1 MTLISS
7 ISGIRGTVGGNIAD
21 NLTPVDTVKFTSAFA
36 TYLRR
41 KSDKQRLKIIL
52 GRDGRYT
59 GYMYQQL
66 IEGTLLACGVDVIRL
81 GQTTTPTIE
90 MAVLAEKAD
99 GAIIIT
105 ASHNPAQ
112 WNALKLLNNAGEFI
126 SAEAGAEVLSLYE
139 KNDFDFVPYPQIGTT
154 RLVLGL
160 EDPQVLTDQ
169 RDYTK
174 YHIRKILSL
183 DEVLVDEI
191 RKAKFKVAVD
201 YCTSANEQIISRLLE
216 ALGVT
221 IVWEL
226 KAGFQADFLHNPEPL
241 PENLLTIQ
249 QFIKNNPN
257 TVDLGIVVDPDAD
270 RLCFLCEDGSFFG
283 EEYTLVAVADY
294 ILKNKRGAVVSNLSS
309 SRALADIAEKHG
321 CSYFSSVVGEVN
333 VIAEMK
339 RTQAVI
345 GGEGNGGIIFPTL
358 HYGRDALVG
367 IGLFLSHLASF
378 KGKASHLRNHYPT
391 YHMVKDKL
399 VLSAD
404 KLTQCLN
411 RLKIHAFQNNY
422 SIKTIDGIKI
432 IYENDRKWIHIRPSN
447 TEPIVRLYTEAPTL
461 TDAQSLVDEYKE
473 LLASFLTD

>member
-7 ISGIRGTVGGNIAD
+7 ISGIRGTVGGSVAE
-21 NLTPVDTVKFTSAFA
+21 NLTPIDAVKFASAFA

-41 KSDKQRLKIIL
+41 STGKKRLKIIL

-66 IEGTLLACGVDVIRL
+66 IEGTLLSCGADVICL

-112 WNALKLLNNAGEFI
+112 WNALKLLNHEGEFI
-126 SAEAGAEVLSLYE
+126 DTETGKYVLNLYHN
-139 KNDFDFVPYPQIGTT
+139 NDFDFVSYPEIGTT
-154 RLVLGL
+154 RLALGL

-183 DEVLVDEI
+183 DEVLVDAI
-191 RKAKFKVAVD
+191 RKARFRVAVD
-201 YCTSANEQIISRLLE
+201 YCTSANKEIISRLFE
-216 ALGVT
+216 ALGVEV
-221 IVWEL
+221 IWEL
-226 KAGFQADFLHNPEPL
+226 KAGFQPDFIHNPEPL
-241 PENLLTIQ
+241 PENLGTIQ
-249 QFIKNNPN
+249 QYIKSNS
-257 TVDLGIVVDPDAD
+257 VDLGIVVDPDAD

-309 SRALADIAEKHG
+309 TRALLDVAEKHG
-321 CSYFSSVVGEVN
+321 CSYFASAVGEVN
-333 VIAEMK
+333 VVSEMK

-367 IGLFLSHLASF
+367 IALFLSHLATVG
-378 KGKASHLRNHYPT
+378 GKVSQLRKNYPT

-399 VLSAD
+399 VLSAE
-404 KLTQCLN
+404 KLSHCLSQ
-411 RLKIHAFQNNY
+411 LTVHAFQNNY
-422 SIKTIDGIKI
+422 AVNTTDGVKI
-432 IYENDRKWIHIRPSN
+432 SFDDERKWIHIRPSN
-447 TEPIVRLYTEAPTL
+447 TEPIVRMYTEAPTL
-461 TDAQSLVDEYKE
+461 TDAQALVDKYKS
-473 LLASFLTD
+473 LLSSFNDA